1 MSNDERWT
9 DAERRARQLF
19 DASVDGLDGETRSR
33 LNRARQA
40 ALEEIVRGRAS
51 PWRSWLP
58 AAAAAS
64 IALLAVALWRMPAW
78 QEGPTARSARDAPA
92 AEVVEMLA
100 IGEGLDVASEDP
112 EFYVWLESRDL
123 PSGNGAG

>member
-9 DAERRARQLF
+9 ETERDARRLF
-19 DASVDGLDGETRSR
+19 DASVEGLDGETRSR

-40 ALEEIVRGRAS
+40 ALEEIARGRAS
-51 PWRSWLP
+51 PWRNWLP

-64 IALLAVALWRMPAW
+64 IALLAVALWRMPA
-78 QEGPTARSARDAPA
+78 EVADPSARDSSVAPA

-100 IGEGLDVASEDP
+100 TGEGFDVASEDP

-123 PSGNGAG
+123 PAGKGAG

>member
-9 DAERRARQLF
+9 ETERHARRLF

-40 ALEEIVRGRAS
+40 ALEEIARGRAS

-58 AAAAAS
+58 VAAAAS
-64 IALLAVALWRMPAW
+64 VALLAVALWRMPAG
-78 QEGPTARSARDAPA
+78 QEGPTARGADGAPA

-100 IGEGLDVASEDP
+100 TGEGFDVASEDP

-123 PSGNGAG
+123 PAGNGAG

>member
-9 DAERRARQLF
+9 ETERRARQLF

-40 ALEEIVRGRAS
+40 ALEEIARGRPS

-58 AAAAAS
+58 LAAAAS
-64 IALLAVALWRMPAW
+64 VALLAVAMWRLPGGHESPAVR
-78 QEGPTARSARDAPA
+78 GSSDAPE
-92 AEVVEMLA
+92 AEIVEMLA
-100 IGEGLDVASEDP
+100 TSEGLEVAGEDP
-112 EFYVWLESRDL
+112 GFYVWLESRDL
-123 PSGNGAG
+123 PSGNGTG

>member
-9 DAERRARQLF
+9 ETERRARRLF
-19 DASVDGLDGETRSR
+19 DASVEGLDGETRSR
-33 LNRARQA
+33 LNRARQV
-40 ALEEIVRGRAS
+40 ALEEIVHRRSS
-51 PWRSWLP
+51 PWRNWLP

-64 IALLAVALWRMPAW
+64 IALLAVALWRMPA
-78 QEGPTARSARDAPA
+78 EDTGPVASSSSGVPA

-100 IGEGLDVASEDP
+100 TGEGFDVASEDP

>member
-9 DAERRARQLF
+9 ETERHARRLF
-19 DASVDGLDGETRSR
+19 DASVVGLDGETRSR

-40 ALEEIVRGRAS
+40 ALEEVVRRPSS
-51 PWRSWLP
+51 PWRNWLP

-64 IALLAVALWRMPAW
+64 VALLAVALWRMPADFTD
-78 QEGPTARSARDAPA
+78 PSARDSRVAPA

-100 IGEGLDVASEDP
+100 TGEGFDVASEDP
-112 EFYVWLESRDL
+112 EFYVWLESRD
-123 PSGNGAG
+123 PPPGNGAG

>member
-1 MSNDERWT
+1 MSNDQRWT
-9 DAERRARQLF
+9 EAERRARQLF
-19 DASVDGLDGETRSR
+19 DASVEGLDGETRSR
-33 LNRARQA
+33 LNRARRA
-40 ALEEIVRGRAS
+40 ALEEIARRRAS

-78 QEGPTARSARDAPA
+78 QEGPAVRGADGAPA